1 MAYAGLEESF
11 RKYQDKMKESLGE
24 ETVEKIIDHSNEK
37 ALDEAKKQYY
47 DETGREF
54 QLKPEE
60 FMRELGVSPYA
71 VVFDQNAGA
80 WEGNE
85 DYSLMILHAQENYA
99 NDILRTR
106 GYLLLNEVYK
116 GLGLPQTSAGAVV
129 GWVYDSDDG
138 DGIVEFGNFEVL
150 NYRDYDPVLG
160 REVTKFILDFN
171 VDGVIW
177 DQIDR
182 LAIR

>member
-1 MAYAGLEESF
+1 M
-11 RKYQDKMKESLGE
+11 
-24 ETVEKIIDHSNEK
+24 
-37 ALDEAKKQYY
+37 
-47 DETGREF
+47 
-54 QLKPEE
+54 
-60 FMRELGVSPYA
+60 
-71 VVFDQNAGA
+71 
-80 WEGNE
+80 
-85 DYSLMILHAQENYA
+85 
-99 NDILRTR
+99 
-106 GYLLLNEVYK
+106 
-116 GLGLPQTSAGAVV
+116 V
-129 GWVYDSDDG
+129 GWVYDNEDG